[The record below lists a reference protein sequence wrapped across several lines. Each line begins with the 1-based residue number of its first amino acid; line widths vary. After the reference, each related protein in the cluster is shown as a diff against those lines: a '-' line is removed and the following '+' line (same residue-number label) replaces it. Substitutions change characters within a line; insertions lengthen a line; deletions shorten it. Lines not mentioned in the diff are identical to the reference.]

1 VRKTSKSRLN
11 KGGVSVSAFEELRGI
26 AFATQKAD
34 KKSEQKEP
42 TNPNEKKGEHGVL
55 KRGGSR

>member
-1 VRKTSKSRLN
+1 VRKTSKPPLRKS
-11 KGGVSVSAFEELRGI
+11 GVSVSAFEELRGI

-42 TNPNEKKGEHGVL
+42 TNPNEKQGEHGVL
-55 KRGGSR
+55 QQGGS